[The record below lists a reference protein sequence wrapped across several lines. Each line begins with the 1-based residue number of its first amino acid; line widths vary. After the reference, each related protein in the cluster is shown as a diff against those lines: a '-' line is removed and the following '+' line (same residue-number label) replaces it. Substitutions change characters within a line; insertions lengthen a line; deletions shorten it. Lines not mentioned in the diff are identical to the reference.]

1 MSDDTTRDDTGPD
14 RDGLIGKVQETVG
27 WLTADREAEAKGKVR
42 QEGGEAGGDDDD
54 VERAEDALRQ
64 DYEEYDPA
72 VDGAPVAEDVT
83 PADADPRTG

>member
-1 MSDDTTRDDTGPD
+1 MSDDTGKTH
-14 RDGLIGKVQETVG
+14 GLIGRIREKVG
-27 WLTADREAEAKGKVR
+27 WLTADREAEAKGKVE
-42 QEGGEAGGDDDD
+42 QTDDDVSD
-54 VERAEDALRQ
+54 DEVERAERDLRQ